1 MKLKEF
7 ETVNNATR
15 TRYMV
20 FKENGEYETSFE
32 DYILD
37 ENGNAIHDSEA
48 IDFAFEQRKKYEN
61 ATVKYVSFSKV
72 FKALTVTI
80 YTKGG
85 ES

>member
-1 MKLKEF
+1 MKLKDF
-7 ETVNNATR
+7 EKVNTATR
-15 TRYMV
+15 TRYTV
-20 FKENGEYETSFE
+20 LKEDGEYETSFE

-37 ENGNAIHDSEA
+37 ENGNAIHGSNA
-48 IDFAFEQRKKYEN
+48 IDFALEQKEKYKN

-80 YTKGG
+80 FTKGG

>member
-1 MKLKEF
+1 MTLKDF
-7 ETVNNATR
+7 ETVNNASR
-15 TRYMV
+15 TRYLV
-20 FKENGEYETSFE
+20 LKEDGEYETSFE

-37 ENGNAIHDSEA
+37 ENGNALHDLEA
-48 IDFAFEQRKKYEN
+48 IEYAFKQRRKYQN

-85 ES
+85 E